1 MGKVKRSF
9 SAEFKARVAMEA
21 LKEEKTLAELASE
34 FGVHPNLISRWKET
48 LKCSAVEVFSNA
60 KNGSKAD
67 KSQIKESAIYEE
79 VGRLRVQLSWLK
91 KKSVQLGI
99 LSEDDL

>member
-1 MGKVKRSF
+1 MGKVKKSF

-48 LKCSAVEVFSNA
+48 LKDSAIDVFSSGKSA
-60 KNGSKAD
+60 SKPD
-67 KSQIKESAIYEE
+67 RNHINESAIYEE
-79 VGRLRVQLSWLK
+79 VGRLRVQLAWLK
-91 KKSVQLGI
+91 KKSVQLGV
-99 LSEDDL
+99 LGEDDL

>member
-48 LKCSAVEVFSNA
+48 LKDSAAEVFSSGKSA
-60 KNGSKAD
+60 SKPD
-67 KSQIKESAIYEE
+67 RNHINESAIYEE
-79 VGRLRVQLSWLK
+79 VGRLRVQLAWLK
-91 KKSVQLGI
+91 KSLFKW
-99 LSEDDL
+99 EC

>member
-48 LKCSAVEVFSNA
+48 LKDSAAEVFSSGKSA
-60 KNGSKAD
+60 SKPD
-67 KSQIKESAIYEE
+67 RNHINESAIYEE
-79 VGRLRVQLSWLK
+79 VGRLRVQLAWLK
-91 KKSVQLGI
+91 KKSVQLGV
-99 LSEDDL
+99 LSEDEL